1 MRRAAP
7 LLLAAL
13 AFLACG
19 VLWIV
24 TDRRA
29 SQRVYDEYSS
39 SNTSPEGLSLAA
51 GYLARQR
58 KVGTL
63 TRSFGRTPLEPDAVV
78 FRMADRL
85 PIFFDPEDLDEK
97 QIGPPKPKERPLLN
111 DAEEAFVRK
120 GGRMIVGARVG
131 LLGTA
136 EIEETTIRKVFPLW
150 PRVNDPHPIIHE
162 GEKLDAFTTLRP
174 RMLVIF
180 TSGPHVILARE
191 RIGKGELFVFS
202 APQVL
207 QNEQLAKD
215 THLALLAALAG
226 EGRPV
231 YFDEVLHGIVSDEGS
246 LALMKDW
253 NLGPFLILL
262 GVIALLLFWRE
273 GRRIG
278 PPDTDERDTR
288 SDAIDLVRSLGAL
301 YRGVTTDAEAISL
314 YHDALTKTV
323 AHQSGLRGE
332 ALRKRVDTLTGG
344 LVPTTGSGK
353 MPPGVFQRQL
363 DAINNGF
370 AVVQSPSRQVSR
382 GSSPATRRLD
392 DSETPRRH

>member
-1 MRRAAP
+1 MRRALP
-7 LLLAAL
+7 LLLATL
-13 AFLACG
+13 AFLAFG
-19 VLWIV
+19 ILWIV

-29 SQRVYDEYSS
+29 SQRVYDGYSS
-39 SNTSPEGLSLAA
+39 ANTSPEGLSLAA
-51 GYLARQR
+51 GYLGKQR

-63 TRSFGRTPLEPDAVV
+63 TRSLARTPIERNAVV

-97 QIGPPKPKERPLLN
+97 EVGPPKPKEQPLLN

-120 GGRMIVGARVG
+120 GGRMIIGARVG

-136 EIEETTIRKVFPLW
+136 EIEESTIQKVFPIW
-150 PRVNDPHPIIHE
+150 PRVHDPQPIIHE

-207 QNEQLAKD
+207 QNEVLAKG

-226 EGRPV
+226 DRRPV

-253 NLGPFLILL
+253 NLGPFLLLL
-262 GVIALLLFWRE
+262 GAIALLLFWRE

-278 PPDTDERDTR
+278 RPDAEERDTR

-301 YRGVTTDAEAISL
+301 YRGVTSDAEAIAL
-314 YHDALTKTV
+314 YHDALTRTV

-332 ALRKRVDTLTGG
+332 ALRKRVDEMTGG
-344 LVPTTGSGK
+344 LVPTAGSGK
-353 MPPGVFQRQL
+353 MPAGVFKRQL

-370 AVVQSPSRQVSR
+370 AKTMEAHRHI
-382 GSSPATRRLD
+382 GAPAHGRSL
-392 DSETPRRH
+392 